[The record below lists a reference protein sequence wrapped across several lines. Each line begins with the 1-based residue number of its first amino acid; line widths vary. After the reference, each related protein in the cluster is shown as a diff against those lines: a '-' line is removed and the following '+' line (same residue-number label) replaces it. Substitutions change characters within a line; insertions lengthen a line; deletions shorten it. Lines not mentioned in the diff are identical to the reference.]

1 MFIVQQV
8 EALHS
13 FKQIIPDE
21 KSNLQSSTA
30 KNKKYTTQ
38 KKETLTVKQC
48 NTFINEIKT

>member
-13 FKQIIPDE
+13 FKQILPDE
-21 KSNLQSSTA
+21 KS

-48 NTFINEIKT
+48 NTFINLN